1 LPLRKASN
9 MIICDYELGEVKKR
23 QLTQEEKS
31 NVCSYVVARWNA
43 WSKPLQGVQDNTR
56 VIRDRATPS
65 ICNIKQPE
73 KKKDWHSDI
82 KLNRMY
88 EFYNKLYGILYETFY
103 DKISS
108 YLKLGKDTHDKVY
121 NLALDQEN
129 KKTLLV
135 SIKDMLD
142 TGEVVASSEYKTVYK
157 KEVAHISEIMNVD
170 PNSIVSVREN
180 SFVYRKEVSKRLNFI
195 RIDPCNFVYDP
206 LITPCTDDFYECDK
220 IIKQWKT
227 RREIL
232 SNKSYE
238 LDKQQFEE
246 QFAQQTTPNEESQ
259 DENDTNSVYRYNQIE
274 VLTMFGTF
282 YIDGKAYENYV
293 AVVVGRQFLVYFAP
307 KGIYTPDVYYFP
319 FHARGNGARGISP
332 LFYIADLCQAE
343 EDAYNRTC
351 DAIKLQLNPTRY
363 APTGFFEEN
372 KVKQEPGKII
382 TYRLGMQDPNAII
395 KEQIDAQPAIMT
407 FQETTKQ
414 LEKEIAGIDNG
425 QLSVKSEALTE
436 EEVKR
441 IAVSESLIPNM
452 IISGIMLNI
461 VSRYLKD
468 CVQMMDGEEM
478 DGNVV
483 KTAWEY
489 ANEQLQMQNIVAL
502 MEKVGQADPTM
513 PKIQDTAARALQA
526 MGVNP
531 DDYLNDGRT
540 QQIIQNF
547 AGLSDEVLQQL
558 VQVGQ
563 QMQVQENNLNK
574 ASKLMAQ
581 LQDDEYRKQLR
592 ENWAETGV
600 LPESVIVPNGDT
612 TMEVP
617 VTRVTPDSQV
627 KNKVS
632 TTAD

>member
-1 LPLRKASN
+1 
-9 MIICDYELGEVKKR
+9 MIICNYEQGEVKKR
-23 QLTQEEKS
+23 ELTQDEKDG
-31 NVCSYVVARWNA
+31 VCNYVVSRWTA

-56 VIRDRATPS
+56 IIRERATPA
-65 ICNIKQPE
+65 ICSIKQPE

-108 YLKLGKDTHDKVY
+108 YLKLGKDNHDKVY

-157 KEVAHISEIMNVD
+157 KEVATIDHIMEVD
-170 PNSIVSVREN
+170 PASIVSVREN

-232 SNKSYE
+232 SNRTYE
-238 LDKQQFEE
+238 IDRQAFME
-246 QFAQQTTPNEESQ
+246 QFAEQETPTAESQ
-259 DENDTNSVYRYNQIE
+259 DEEDINSTYRYNQIE

-282 YIDGKAYENYV
+282 YIGGKAYENYV
-293 AVVVGRQFLVYFAP
+293 AVVIGRTFLAFFAP

-332 LFYIADLCQAE
+332 LFYIADLCKAE
-343 EDAYNRTC
+343 EDAYNRSR
-351 DAIKLQLNPTRY
+351 DAVELMINPTRY

-395 KEQIDAQPAIMT
+395 KEQIDAQPAIQN

-468 CVQMMDGEEM
+468 CVQMMDNEEI
-478 DGNVV
+478 DGNIV

-502 MEKVGQADPTM
+502 IEKAAQADPSM
-513 PKIQDTAARALQA
+513 PKYQDTAARALQA

-531 DDYLNDGRT
+531 ADYLNDGRT
-540 QQIIQNF
+540 QQIINNF

-563 QMQVQENNLNK
+563 QMQVQQNNLAK

-592 ENWAETGV
+592 ENWAKLGI
-600 LPESVIVPNGDT
+600 LPPSVIVPNGDT
-612 TMEVP
+612 VMEVP

>member
-1 LPLRKASN
+1 
-9 MIICDYELGEVKKR
+9 MIICNYEQGEVKKR
-23 QLTQEEKS
+23 ELTQDEKDG
-31 NVCSYVVARWNA
+31 VCNYVVSRWTA

-56 VIRDRATPS
+56 IIRERATPA
-65 ICNIKQPE
+65 ICSIKQPE

-82 KLNRMY
+82 QLNRMY

-108 YLKLGKDTHDKVY
+108 YLKLGKDNHDKVY

-142 TGEVVASSEYKTVYK
+142 TGEVVASSEYKTVYR
-157 KEVAHISEIMNVD
+157 KEVATIDHIMEVD
-170 PNSIVSVREN
+170 PASIVSVREN

-232 SNKSYE
+232 SNKTYE
-238 LDKQQFEE
+238 IDRQAFME
-246 QFAQQTTPNEESQ
+246 QFAEQETPTAESQ
-259 DENDTNSVYRYNQIE
+259 DENDTNSTYRYNQIE

-282 YIDGKAYENYV
+282 YIGGKAYENYV
-293 AVVVGRQFLVYFAP
+293 AVVIGRTFLAFFAP

-332 LFYIADLCQAE
+332 LFYIADLCKAE
-343 EDAYNRTC
+343 EDAYNRSR
-351 DAIKLQLNPTRY
+351 DAVELMINPTRY

-395 KEQIDAQPAIMT
+395 KEQIDAQPAIQN

-468 CVQMMDGEEM
+468 CVQMMDNEEI
-478 DGNVV
+478 DGNIV

-502 MEKVGQADPTM
+502 MEKVGAADPTM

-531 DDYLNDGRT
+531 ADYLNDGRT

-563 QMQVQENNLNK
+563 EMQVQENNLAK

-592 ENWAETGV
+592 ENWAELGI
-600 LPESVIVPNGDT
+600 LPPSVIVPNGDT
-612 TMEVP
+612 VMEVP

>member
-1 LPLRKASN
+1 
-9 MIICDYELGEVKKR
+9 MIICDYELGEIKKR
-23 QLTQEEKS
+23 ELDANDKKTI
-31 NVCSYVVARWNA
+31 CDYVVARWNA
-43 WSKPLQGVQDNTR
+43 WAKPLQGVQENTR
-56 VIRDRATPS
+56 VIRDRATPA
-65 ICNIKQPE
+65 ICSGNQPQ
-73 KKKDWHSDI
+73 KKKDWHSNI
-82 KLNRMY
+82 RLNRMY

-108 YLKLGKDTHDKVY
+108 YLKLGKDNHDKVY

-157 KEVAHISEIMNVD
+157 KEVATIDHITEVD
-170 PNSIVSVREN
+170 PASIISVREN

-206 LITPCTDDFYECDK
+206 LVTPCTDDFYECDK

-232 SNKSYE
+232 SNKTYE
-238 LDKQQFEE
+238 IDRQAFSEA
-246 QFAQQTTPNEESQ
+246 FAEQTTPNSESQ
-259 DENDTNSVYRYNQIE
+259 DEQDVNSVYRYNQIE

-282 YIDGKAYENYV
+282 FIDGKAYENYV
-293 AVVVGRQFLVYFAP
+293 AVVVGRTFLAYFAP

-343 EDAYNRTC
+343 EDAYNRSR
-351 DAIKLQLNPTRY
+351 DAVQLLLNPTRY

-372 KVKQEPGKII
+372 SVKQEPGKII

-395 KEQIDAQPAIMT
+395 KEVIDAQPAIQT

-441 IAVSESLIPNM
+441 IAISESLIPNM
-452 IISGIMLNI
+452 IISGIMLNV

-468 CVQMMDGEEM
+468 CVQMVDNAEM

-502 MEKVGQADPTM
+502 LEKVGAADPTM

-526 MGVNP
+526 MGVKP
-531 DDYLNDGRT
+531 EDYLNDGRT

-592 ENWAETGV
+592 ENWAELGV
-600 LPESVIVPNGDT
+600 LPPSVVVPNGDT

-617 VTRVTPDSQV
+617 VTRVTPESQV

>member
-1 LPLRKASN
+1 
-9 MIICDYELGEVKKR
+9 MIVCDYELGEVKKR
-23 QLTQEEKS
+23 ELTSDEKQS
-31 NVCSYVVARWNA
+31 VCDFVVQRWNS
-43 WSKPLQGVQDNTR
+43 WSKPLEVLQDNTR
-56 VIRDRATPS
+56 VIRDRATPT
-65 ICNIKQPE
+65 ICDIKQPE
-73 KKKDWHSDI
+73 RKKDWHSNI

-108 YLKLGKDTHDKVY
+108 YLKLGKENHDKVY
-121 NLALDQEN
+121 NQALDQEN

-157 KEVAHISEIMNVD
+157 KEVLPIEEIGNVD
-170 PNSIVSVREN
+170 PASIVSVREN
-180 SFVYRKEVSKRLNFI
+180 SFVVRQEVEKRLNFV

-206 LITPCTDDFYECDK
+206 LITPCTEDFYECDK

-238 LDKQQFEE
+238 LDRQAFEE
-246 QFAQQTTPNEESQ
+246 TFAQPSTPNLQEQ
-259 DENDTNSVYRYNQIE
+259 DETTTYNVYRYNQIE

-282 YIDGKAYENYV
+282 YIGGKAYENYV
-293 AVVVGRQFLVYFAP
+293 AVVIGRAFLAYFAP

-319 FHARGNGARGISP
+319 FHARGNGARGVSP
-332 LFYIADLCQAE
+332 LFYIADLCKAE
-343 EDAYNRTC
+343 EDAYNDTR
-351 DAIKLQLNPTRY
+351 DAVKLQINPCRY

-372 KVKQEPGKII
+372 NVKQEPGKII

-395 KEQIDAQPAIMT
+395 KETIDAQPAIQS

-468 CVQMMDGEEM
+468 CVEMVDGQEM
-478 DGNVV
+478 DGTVV

-489 ANEQLQMQNIVAL
+489 ANEQLQMQNIVSL
-502 MEKVGQADPTM
+502 IEKVAQADPTM
-513 PKIQDTAARALQA
+513 PKYQDTAARALQA

-531 DDYLNDGRT
+531 ADYLNDGRT

-547 AGLSDEVLQQL
+547 AGLSDDVLQQL
-558 VQVGQ
+558 VTVGQ
-563 QMQVQENNLNK
+563 QLQVQENNVLK
-574 ASKLMAQ
+574 AQKIMGNI
-581 LQDDEYRKQLR
+581 QDDEYRKVLRKSWEESGQLP
-592 ENWAETGV
+592 A
-600 LPESVIVPNGDT
+600 SVIVPNGQGV
-612 TMEVP
+612 MEVP
-617 VTRVTPDSQV
+617 VERVTPTTQT
-627 KNKVS
+627 KNKSGV
-632 TTAD
+632 TVD

>member
-1 LPLRKASN
+1 
-9 MIICDYELGEVKKR
+9 MIVCDYELGEVKKR
-23 QLTQEEKS
+23 ELTSDEKQS
-31 NVCSYVVARWNA
+31 VCDFVVQRWNS
-43 WSKPLQGVQDNTR
+43 WSKPLEVLQDNTR
-56 VIRDRATPS
+56 VIRDRATPT
-65 ICNIKQPE
+65 ICDIKQPE
-73 KKKDWHSDI
+73 RKKDWHSDI
-82 KLNRMY
+82 RLNRMY

-108 YLKLGKDTHDKVY
+108 YLKLGKENHDKVY
-121 NLALDQEN
+121 NQALDQEN

-157 KEVAHISEIMNVD
+157 KEVLPIEEIGNVD
-170 PNSIVSVREN
+170 PASIVSVREN
-180 SFVYRKEVSKRLNFI
+180 SFVVRQEVEKRLNFV

-206 LITPCTDDFYECDK
+206 LVTPCTEDFYECDK

-238 LDKQQFEE
+238 LDRAQFEE
-246 QFAQQTTPNEESQ
+246 TFAQPSTPNLQEQ
-259 DENDTNSVYRYNQIE
+259 DDTTTYSVYRYNQIE

-282 YIDGKAYENYV
+282 YIGGKAYENYV
-293 AVVVGRQFLVYFAP
+293 AVVIGRAFLAYFAP

-319 FHARGNGARGISP
+319 FHARGNGARGVSP
-332 LFYIADLCQAE
+332 LFYIADLCKAE
-343 EDAYNRTC
+343 EDAYNDTR
-351 DAIKLQLNPTRY
+351 DAVKLQINPCRY

-372 KVKQEPGKII
+372 NVKQEPGKII

-395 KEQIDAQPAIMT
+395 KETIDAQPAIQS

-468 CVQMMDGEEM
+468 CVEMVDGQEM
-478 DGNVV
+478 DGTVV

-489 ANEQLQMQNIVAL
+489 ANEQLQMQNIVSL
-502 MEKVGQADPTM
+502 IEKVAQADPTM
-513 PKIQDTAARALQA
+513 PKYQDTAARALQA

-531 DDYLNDGRT
+531 ADYLNDGRT
-540 QQIIQNF
+540 QQIVQNF

-563 QMQVQENNLNK
+563 QLQVQENNVLK
-574 ASKLMAQ
+574 AQKIMGNI
-581 LQDDEYRKQLR
+581 QDDEYRKVLR
-592 ENWAETGV
+592 KAWEEQGV
-600 LPESVIVPNGDT
+600 LPETVVVPNGQGV
-612 TMEVP
+612 MEVP
-617 VTRVTPDSQV
+617 VERVTPTTQT
-627 KNKVS
+627 KNKSGV
-632 TTAD
+632 TVD

>member
-1 LPLRKASN
+1 
-9 MIICDYELGEVKKR
+9 MIVCDYELGEVKKR
-23 QLTQEEKS
+23 ELTQDEKQD
-31 NVCSYVVARWNA
+31 VCDFVVARWNA
-43 WSKPLQGVQDNTR
+43 WSKPLEALQDNTR
-56 VIRDRATPS
+56 VIRERATPTV
-65 ICNIKQPE
+65 CDMKQPQ
-73 KKKDWHSDI
+73 KKKDWHSAI

-108 YLKLGKDTHDKVY
+108 YLKLGKENHDKVY
-121 NLALDQEN
+121 DNALDQEN

-142 TGEVVASSEYKTVYK
+142 TGEVVASSEYKTVYRK
-157 KEVAHISEIMNVD
+157 DVLPIEEIGNVD
-170 PNSIVSVREN
+170 PASIVSVREN
-180 SFVYRKEVSKRLNFI
+180 SFVVRTEVEKRLNFV

-206 LITPCTDDFYECDK
+206 LVTPCTDDFYECDK

-238 LDKQQFEE
+238 IDRQAFEE
-246 QFAQQTTPNEESQ
+246 TFAQPSTPNLQEQ
-259 DENDTNSVYRYNQIE
+259 DETTTYSVYRYNQIE

-282 YIDGKAYENYV
+282 YIGGKAYENYV
-293 AVVVGRQFLVYFAP
+293 AVIIGRAFLAYFAP
-307 KGIYTPDVYYFP
+307 KGIYTPDIYYYP
-319 FHARGNGARGISP
+319 FHARGNGARGVSP

-343 EDAYNRTC
+343 EEAYNDTR
-351 DAIKLQLNPTRY
+351 DAVKLQLNPTRF
-363 APTGFFEEN
+363 APTGFFEEGN
-372 KVKQEPGKII
+372 VKQEPGKVI
-382 TYRLGMQDPNAII
+382 TYRIGMQDPNAII
-395 KEQIDAQPAIMT
+395 RENIDAQPAIQS

-441 IAVSESLIPNM
+441 IATSESLIPNM

-461 VSRYLKD
+461 VSRYLRD
-468 CVQMMDGEEM
+468 CVEMVDGQEM
-478 DGNVV
+478 DGSVV

-489 ANEQLQMQNIVAL
+489 ANEQLQMQNIINL
-502 MEKVGQADPTM
+502 IEKVAQADPTM
-513 PKIQDTAARALQA
+513 PKYQDTAARALQA

-531 DDYLNDGRT
+531 ADYLNDGRT

-563 QMQVQENNLNK
+563 QLQVEQNNLAK
-574 ASKLMAQ
+574 ASKMMGQ
-581 LQDDEYRKQLR
+581 IQDDEYRKILR
-592 ENWAETGV
+592 KSWEEAGAM
-600 LPESVIVPNGDT
+600 PESVIVPNGDSV
-612 TMEVP
+612 MEVP
-617 VTRVTPDSQV
+617 VTRVTPETQV
-627 KNKVS
+627 KNKTS

>member
-1 LPLRKASN
+1 
-9 MIICDYELGEVKKR
+9 MIVCDYELGEVKKR
-23 QLTQEEKS
+23 ELTAEEKQS
-31 NVCSYVVARWNA
+31 VCDYVTSRWVA
-43 WSKPLQGVQDNTR
+43 WSKPLEALQDNTKI
-56 VIRDRATPS
+56 IRDRATPTV
-65 ICNIKQPE
+65 CDIKQPQ

-82 KLNRMY
+82 RLNRMY

-108 YLKLGKDTHDKVY
+108 YLKLGKENHDKVY
-121 NLALDQEN
+121 NNALDQEN

-142 TGEVVASSEYKTVYK
+142 TGEVVASSEYKTVYRK
-157 KEVAHISEIMNVD
+157 DVLPIEEIGNVD
-170 PNSIVSVREN
+170 PSTIVSIREN
-180 SFVYRKEVSKRLNFI
+180 SFVVRTEVEKRLNFV

-238 LDKQQFEE
+238 IDKAEFEAT
-246 QFAQQTTPNEESQ
+246 FAQPSTPNLQSQ
-259 DENDTNSVYRYNQIE
+259 DEMDTSSVYRYNQIE

-282 YIDGKAYENYV
+282 YIGGKAYENYV
-293 AVVVGRQFLVYFAP
+293 AVIVGRAFLAYFAP
-307 KGIYTPDVYYFP
+307 KGIYTPDIYYYP

-332 LFYIADLCQAE
+332 LFYIADLCKAE
-343 EDAYNRTC
+343 EEAYNDTR
-351 DAIKLQLNPTRY
+351 DAVKLQLNPTRF
-363 APTGFFEEN
+363 APTGFFEEGN
-372 KVKQEPGKII
+372 VKQEPGKVI
-382 TYRLGMQDPNAII
+382 TYRIGMQDPNAII
-395 KEQIDAQPAIMT
+395 RENIDAQPAIQS

-441 IAVSESLIPNM
+441 IATSESLIPNM

-461 VSRYLKD
+461 VSRYLRD
-468 CVQMMDGEEM
+468 CVEMVEGQEM
-478 DGNVV
+478 DGSVI

-489 ANEQLQMQNIVAL
+489 ANEQLQMQNIINL
-502 MEKVGQADPTM
+502 IEKVAQADPTM

-531 DDYLNDGRT
+531 ADYLNDGRT
-540 QQIIQNF
+540 QQIVQNF

-558 VQVGQ
+558 VQMGQ
-563 QMQVQENNLNK
+563 QLQVQENNILK
-574 ASKLMAQ
+574 AQKIMGNI
-581 LQDDEYRKQLR
+581 QDDEYRKVLRKEWEENGQLP
-592 ENWAETGV
+592 
-600 LPESVIVPNGDT
+600 LSVIVPNGQG

-617 VTRVTPDSQV
+617 VEKVTPTTQT
-627 KNKVS
+627 KNKSGV
-632 TTAD
+632 TVD

>member
-1 LPLRKASN
+1 
-9 MIICDYELGEVKKR
+9 MIVCDYELGEVKKR
-23 QLTQEEKS
+23 ELTSDEKQS
-31 NVCSYVVARWNA
+31 VCDFVVQRWNS
-43 WSKPLQGVQDNTR
+43 WSKPLELLQDNTR
-56 VIRDRATPS
+56 VIRDRATPT
-65 ICNIKQPE
+65 ICDIKQPE
-73 KKKDWHSDI
+73 RKKDWHSNI

-108 YLKLGKDTHDKVY
+108 YLKLGKENHDKVY
-121 NLALDQEN
+121 NQALDQEN

-157 KEVAHISEIMNVD
+157 KEVLPIEEIGNVD
-170 PNSIVSVREN
+170 PASIVSVREN
-180 SFVYRKEVSKRLNFI
+180 SFVVRQEVEKRLNFV

-206 LITPCTDDFYECDK
+206 LVTPCTEDFYECDK

-238 LDKQQFEE
+238 LDRQAFEE
-246 QFAQQTTPNEESQ
+246 TFAQPSTPNLQEQ
-259 DENDTNSVYRYNQIE
+259 DETTTYNVYRYNQIE

-282 YIDGKAYENYV
+282 YIGGKAYENYV
-293 AVVVGRQFLVYFAP
+293 AVVIGRAFLAYFAP

-319 FHARGNGARGISP
+319 FHARGNGARGVSP
-332 LFYIADLCQAE
+332 LFYIADLCKAE
-343 EDAYNRTC
+343 EDAYNDTR
-351 DAIKLQLNPTRY
+351 DAVKLQINPCRY

-372 KVKQEPGKII
+372 NVKQEPGKII

-395 KEQIDAQPAIMT
+395 KESIDAQPAIQS

-468 CVQMMDGEEM
+468 CVEMVDGQEM
-478 DGNVV
+478 DGTVV

-489 ANEQLQMQNIVAL
+489 ANEQLQMQNIVSL
-502 MEKVGQADPTM
+502 IEKVAQADPTM
-513 PKIQDTAARALQA
+513 PKYQDTAARALQA

-531 DDYLNDGRT
+531 ADYLNDGRT
-540 QQIIQNF
+540 QQIIENF

-563 QMQVQENNLNK
+563 QLQVEQNNVAK
-574 ASKLMAQ
+574 ASKMMSQ
-581 LQDDEYRKQLR
+581 IQDDEYRKVLR
-592 ENWAETGV
+592 KSWEETGTM
-600 LPESVIVPNGDT
+600 PESVIVPNGDGV
-612 TMEVP
+612 MEVP
-617 VTRVTPDSQV
+617 VTRITPETQV

>member
-1 LPLRKASN
+1 
-9 MIICDYELGEVKKR
+9 MIVCNYEMGEVKQKE
-23 QLTQEEKS
+23 LNADEKKS
-31 NVCSYVVARWNA
+31 VCDYVVARWNA
-43 WSKPLQGVQDNTR
+43 WSKPLEGVQSNTK
-56 VIRDRATPS
+56 VIRDRATPA
-65 ICNIKQPE
+65 ICDIAQPQ
-73 KKKDWHSDI
+73 KKKDWHSKI

-108 YLKLGKDTHDKVY
+108 YLKLGKDNHDAIY
-121 NLALDQEN
+121 NQALDQEN

-142 TGEVVASSEYKTVYK
+142 TGEVVASSEYKTIYR
-157 KEVAHISEIMNVD
+157 KEVASIDEIGMVD
-170 PNSIVSVREN
+170 PKSIISVREK
-180 SFVYRKEVSKRLNFI
+180 SFVYRKEVGKRLNFI

-220 IIKQWKT
+220 IVKQWKT

-238 LDKQQFEE
+238 IDRQQFEE
-246 QFAQQTTPNEESQ
+246 YFAQQTTPNAESQ
-259 DENDTNSVYRYNQIE
+259 DEEDTNSVYRYNQIE
-274 VLTMFGTF
+274 VLTLFGTF
-282 YIDGKAYENYV
+282 FIDGKAYENYV
-293 AVVVGRQFLVYFAP
+293 AVIVGRQFLAYFAP
-307 KGIYTPDVYYFP
+307 KGIYTPDIYYFP

-343 EDAYNRTC
+343 EDAYNDSR
-351 DAIKLQLNPTRY
+351 DAVKLLLNPTRY
-363 APTGFFEEN
+363 APTGFFEEPV
-372 KVKQEPGKII
+372 VKQEPGKII

-395 KEQIDAQPAIMT
+395 KEVIDAQPSIQS

-461 VSRYLKD
+461 VSRYLQD
-468 CVQMMDGEEM
+468 CVEMMAEEEM

-489 ANEQLQMQNIVAL
+489 ANEQLQMQNIIVL
-502 MEKVGQADPTM
+502 MEKIGAADPTM
-513 PKIQDTAARALQA
+513 PKIQDTAIKALQA

-531 DDYLNDGRT
+531 ADYLNDGRT

-558 VQVGQ
+558 VLVGQ
-563 QMQVQENNLNK
+563 QMQVEQNNLTK
-574 ASKLMAQ
+574 ASKMMAQ
-581 LQDDEYRKQLR
+581 IQDDEYRKQLR
-592 ENWAETGV
+592 EQWDETGTM
-600 LPESVIVPNGDT
+600 PESVIVPNGDSV
-612 TMEVP
+612 MEVP
-617 VTRVTPDSQV
+617 VTRVTPETQV

>member
-1 LPLRKASN
+1 
-9 MIICDYELGEVKKR
+9 MIICNYEQGEVKKR
-23 QLTQEEKS
+23 ELTQDEKDG
-31 NVCSYVVARWNA
+31 VCNYVVSRWTA

-56 VIRDRATPS
+56 IIRERATPA
-65 ICNIKQPE
+65 ICSIKQPE

-82 KLNRMY
+82 RLNRMY

-108 YLKLGKDTHDKVY
+108 YLKLGKDNHDKVY

-142 TGEVVASSEYKTVYK
+142 TGEVVASSEYKTVYR
-157 KEVAHISEIMNVD
+157 KEVATIDHIMEVD
-170 PNSIVSVREN
+170 PASIVSVREN

-238 LDKQQFEE
+238 IDRQAFME
-246 QFAQQTTPNEESQ
+246 QFAEQETPTAESQ
-259 DENDTNSVYRYNQIE
+259 DENDTNSTYRYNQIE

-282 YIDGKAYENYV
+282 YIGGKAYENYV
-293 AVVVGRQFLVYFAP
+293 AVVIGRTFLAFFAP

-332 LFYIADLCQAE
+332 LFYIADLCKAE
-343 EDAYNRTC
+343 EDAYNRSR
-351 DAIKLQLNPTRY
+351 DAVELMINPTRY

-395 KEQIDAQPAIMT
+395 KEVIDAQPAIQN

-468 CVQMMDGEEM
+468 CVQMMDNEEI
-478 DGNVV
+478 DGNIV

-502 MEKVGQADPTM
+502 IEKAAQADPSM
-513 PKIQDTAARALQA
+513 PKYQDTAARALQA

-531 DDYLNDGRT
+531 ADYLNDGRT
-540 QQIIQNF
+540 QQIINNF

-563 QMQVQENNLNK
+563 QLQVQENNVAK

-592 ENWAETGV
+592 ENWAELGV
-600 LPESVIVPNGDT
+600 LPPSVIVPNGDT
-612 TMEVP
+612 VMEVP

>member
-1 LPLRKASN
+1 
-9 MIICDYELGEVKKR
+9 MIICNYEQGEVKKR
-23 QLTQEEKS
+23 ELTQDEKDG
-31 NVCSYVVARWNA
+31 VCNYVVSRWTA

-56 VIRDRATPS
+56 IIRERATPA
-65 ICNIKQPE
+65 ICSIKQPE
-73 KKKDWHSDI
+73 KKKDWHSNI

-108 YLKLGKDTHDKVY
+108 YLKLGKDNHDKVY

-135 SIKDMLD
+135 SVKDMLD
-142 TGEVVASSEYKTVYK
+142 TGEVVASSEYKTVYR
-157 KEVAHISEIMNVD
+157 KEVATIDHIMEVD
-170 PNSIVSVREN
+170 PSSIVSVREN

-232 SNKSYE
+232 SNKTYE
-238 LDKQQFEE
+238 IDRQAFME
-246 QFAQQTTPNEESQ
+246 QFAEQETPTAESQ
-259 DENDTNSVYRYNQIE
+259 DENDTNSTYRYNQIE

-293 AVVVGRQFLVYFAP
+293 AVVIGRTFLAFFAP

-332 LFYIADLCQAE
+332 LFYIADLCKAE
-343 EDAYNRTC
+343 EDAYNRSR
-351 DAIKLQLNPTRY
+351 DAVELMINPTRY
-363 APTGFFEEN
+363 APTGFFEET

-395 KEQIDAQPAIMT
+395 KEQIDAQPAIQN

-468 CVQMMDGEEM
+468 CVQMMDNEEI
-478 DGNVV
+478 DGNIV

-502 MEKVGQADPTM
+502 MEKVGATDPTI

-531 DDYLNDGRT
+531 TDYLNDGRT

-563 QMQVQENNLNK
+563 EMQVQENNLAK

-592 ENWAETGV
+592 DNWAKLGI
-600 LPESVIVPNGDT
+600 LPPSVIVPNGDT
-612 TMEVP
+612 VMEVP
-617 VTRVTPDSQV
+617 VTRVTPESQV

>member
-1 LPLRKASN
+1 
-9 MIICDYELGEVKKR
+9 MIICNYEQGEVKKR
-23 QLTQEEKS
+23 ELTQDEKDG
-31 NVCSYVVARWNA
+31 VCNYVVSRWTA

-56 VIRDRATPS
+56 IIRERATPA
-65 ICNIKQPE
+65 ICSIKQPE
-73 KKKDWHSDI
+73 KKKDWHSNI
-82 KLNRMY
+82 RLNRMY

-108 YLKLGKDTHDKVY
+108 YLKLGKDNHDKVY

-142 TGEVVASSEYKTVYK
+142 TGEVVASSEYKTVYR
-157 KEVAHISEIMNVD
+157 KEVATIDHIMEVD
-170 PNSIVSVREN
+170 PASIVSVREN

-238 LDKQQFEE
+238 IDRQAFME
-246 QFAQQTTPNEESQ
+246 QFAEQETPTQESQ
-259 DENDTNSVYRYNQIE
+259 DEADTNSTYRYNQIE

-282 YIDGKAYENYV
+282 YIGGKAYENYV
-293 AVVVGRQFLVYFAP
+293 AVVIGRTFLAFFAP

-332 LFYIADLCQAE
+332 LFYIADLCKAE
-343 EDAYNRTC
+343 EDAYNRSR
-351 DAIKLQLNPTRY
+351 DAVELMINPTRY

-395 KEQIDAQPAIMT
+395 KEEINAQPAIQN

-468 CVQMMDGEEM
+468 CVQMMDNEEI
-478 DGNVV
+478 DGNIV

-502 MEKVGQADPTM
+502 IEKTAQADPSM
-513 PKIQDTAARALQA
+513 PKYQDTAARALQA

-531 DDYLNDGRT
+531 ADYLNDGRT
-540 QQIIQNF
+540 QQIIKNF

-563 QMQVQENNLNK
+563 QMQVQENNLAK

-592 ENWAETGV
+592 ENWAELGI
-600 LPESVIVPNGDT
+600 LPPSVIVPNGDT
-612 TMEVP
+612 VMEVP

>member
-1 LPLRKASN
+1 
-9 MIICDYELGEVKKR
+9 MIVCNYEMGEVKQKE
-23 QLTQEEKS
+23 LNADEKKS
-31 NVCSYVVARWNA
+31 VCDYVVARWNA
-43 WSKPLQGVQDNTR
+43 WSKPLEGVQTNTK

-65 ICNIKQPE
+65 ICNISQPE
-73 KKKDWHSDI
+73 KKKDWHSNI

-108 YLKLGKDTHDKVY
+108 YLKLGKDNHDAIY
-121 NLALDQEN
+121 NQALDQEN

-142 TGEVVASSEYKTVYK
+142 TGEVVASSEYKTIYR
-157 KEVAHISEIMNVD
+157 KEVASIDEIGMVD
-170 PNSIVSVREN
+170 PKSIISVREK
-180 SFVYRKEVSKRLNFI
+180 SFVYRKEVGKRLNFI

-220 IIKQWKT
+220 IVKQWKT

-238 LDKQQFEE
+238 IDRQQFEE
-246 QFAQQTTPNEESQ
+246 YFAQQTTPNAESQ
-259 DENDTNSVYRYNQIE
+259 DEEDTNSVYRYNQIE

-282 YIDGKAYENYV
+282 FIDGKAYENYV
-293 AVVVGRQFLVYFAP
+293 AVIVGRQFLAYFAP
-307 KGIYTPDVYYFP
+307 KGIYTPDIYYFP

-343 EDAYNRTC
+343 EDAYNDSR
-351 DAIKLQLNPTRY
+351 DAVKLLLNPTRY
-363 APTGFFEEN
+363 APTGFFESE

-395 KEQIDAQPAIMT
+395 KEVIDAQPSIQS

-461 VSRYLKD
+461 VSRYLQD
-468 CVQMMDGEEM
+468 CVEMMAEEEM

-489 ANEQLQMQNIVAL
+489 ANEQLQMQNIIVL
-502 MEKVGQADPTM
+502 MEKIGAADPTM
-513 PKIQDTAARALQA
+513 PKIQDTAIKALQA

-531 DDYLNDGRT
+531 ADYLNDGRT

-563 QMQVQENNLNK
+563 QMQVQQNNLTK
-574 ASKLMAQ
+574 ASKMMAQ
-581 LQDDEYRKQLR
+581 IQDDEYRKQLR
-592 ENWAETGV
+592 EQWDETGTM
-600 LPESVIVPNGDT
+600 PESVIVPNGDSI
-612 TMEVP
+612 MEVP
-617 VTRVTPDSQV
+617 VTRVTPETQV

>member
-1 LPLRKASN
+1 
-9 MIICDYELGEVKKR
+9 MIVCDYELGEVKKR
-23 QLTQEEKS
+23 ELSSDEKQG
-31 NVCSYVVARWNA
+31 VCDYVVSRWNA
-43 WSKPLQGVQDNTR
+43 WSKPLGLLQDNTK
-56 VIRDRATPS
+56 VIRERATPS
-65 ICNIKQPE
+65 ICDKSAKKQ
-73 KKKDWHSDI
+73 DWHSKI
-82 KLNRMY
+82 QLNRMY

-108 YLKLGKDTHDKVY
+108 YLKLGKQRHDAVY
-121 NLALDQEN
+121 NNALDQDN

-142 TGEVVASSEYKTVYK
+142 TGEVVASSEYKTIYQ
-157 KEVAHISEIMNVD
+157 KEVLPIEQIGEVD
-170 PNSIVSVREN
+170 PASIVSIREN
-180 SFVYRKEVSKRLNFI
+180 SFVYRKDVGRRLNFI

-206 LITPCTDDFYECDK
+206 LVTPCTEDYYECDK

-238 LDKQQFEE
+238 IDRALFEE
-246 QFAQQTTPNEESQ
+246 TFAQPSSPNLESQ
-259 DENDTNSVYRYNQIE
+259 DEEDTNSVYRYNQIE

-282 YIDGKAYENYV
+282 YINGKAYENYV
-293 AVVVGRQFLVYFAP
+293 AVVIGRAFLAYFAP

-332 LFYIADLCQAE
+332 LYYIADLCKAE
-343 EDAYNRTC
+343 EEAYNDLR
-351 DAIKLQLNPTRY
+351 DAVKMQLNPARY
-363 APTGFFEEN
+363 APTGFFEESV
-372 KVKQEPGKII
+372 VKLEPGKVV
-382 TYRLGMQDPNAII
+382 TYRPGMQDPTAII
-395 KEQIDAQPAIMT
+395 KETIDAQPSIQS

-452 IISGIMLNI
+452 IISGIMLNV

-468 CVQMMDGEEM
+468 CVQMIENEELE
-478 DGNVV
+478 GNVV

-489 ANEQLQMQNIVAL
+489 ANEQLQMQNIIAL
-502 MEKVGQADPTM
+502 VEKVGMADPTM
-513 PKIQDTAARALQA
+513 PKIQDTAVRALQS

-531 DDYLNDGRT
+531 ADYLNDGRA
-540 QQIIQNF
+540 QQIIQTF

-558 VQVGQ
+558 AQMGQ
-563 QMQVQENNLNK
+563 QLQVQENNVAK
-574 ASKLMAQ
+574 ASKMMGQ
-581 LQDDEYRKQLR
+581 IQDDEYRKALR
-592 ENWAETGV
+592 KSWEETGMM
-600 LPESVIVPNGDT
+600 PESVIVPNGDGVI
-612 TMEVP
+612 EVP
-617 VTRVTPDSQV
+617 VTRVTPETQV
-627 KNKVS
+627 KNKTS

>member
-1 LPLRKASN
+1 
-9 MIICDYELGEVKKR
+9 MIICDYEQSEVKKR
-23 QLTQEEKS
+23 ELSQAEKES
-31 NVCSYVVARWNA
+31 ICNYVVSRWTA
-43 WSKPLQGVQDNTR
+43 WAKPLQGVQDNTR
-56 VIRDRATPS
+56 IIRDRATPA
-65 ICNIKQPE
+65 ICSMKQPE
-73 KKKDWHSDI
+73 KKKDWHSNI

-108 YLKLGKDTHDKVY
+108 YLKLGKDNHDKVY

-157 KEVAHISEIMNVD
+157 KEVATIDHIMEVD
-170 PNSIVSVREN
+170 PASIVSVREN

-232 SNKSYE
+232 SNKTYE
-238 LDKQQFEE
+238 IDRQAFME
-246 QFAQQTTPNEESQ
+246 QFAEQETPNAESQ
-259 DENDTNSVYRYNQIE
+259 DENDTNSTYRYNQIE

-282 YIDGKAYENYV
+282 YIGGKAYENYV
-293 AVVVGRQFLVYFAP
+293 AVVIGRTFLAFFAP

-343 EDAYNRTC
+343 EDSYNRSR
-351 DAIKLQLNPTRY
+351 DAVELLINPTRY
-363 APTGFFEEN
+363 APTGFFEEQ

-382 TYRLGMQDPNAII
+382 TYRLGMQDPKAII
-395 KEQIDAQPAIMT
+395 KEQINAQPAIQN

-441 IAVSESLIPNM
+441 IAISESLIPNM

-468 CVQMMDGEEM
+468 CVQMVDNEEI
-478 DGNVV
+478 DGNIV

-489 ANEQLQMQNIVAL
+489 ANEQLQMQNIIAL
-502 MEKVGQADPTM
+502 VEKAAQADPSM
-513 PKIQDTAARALQA
+513 PKYQDTAARALQA

-531 DDYLNDGRT
+531 ADYLNDGRT
-540 QQIIQNF
+540 QQIINNF
-547 AGLSDEVLQQL
+547 AGLSDEVLKQL
-558 VQVGQ
+558 VLVGQ
-563 QMQVQENNLNK
+563 EMQVQENNLHK

-592 ENWAETGV
+592 ESWAELGL
-600 LPESVIVPNGDT
+600 LPQSVVVPNGDT

>member
-1 LPLRKASN
+1 

>member
-1 LPLRKASN
+1 
-9 MIICDYELGEVKKR
+9 MIVCDYELGEVKKR
-23 QLTQEEKS
+23 ELNAEEKQS
-31 NVCSYVVARWNA
+31 VCDYVVSRWNA
-43 WSKPLQGVQDNTR
+43 WNEPLGTLQDNTNA
-56 VIRDRATPS
+56 IRERATPS
-65 ICNIKQPE
+65 MCDIEQPE
-73 KKKDWHSDI
+73 KKKDWHSQI

-108 YLKLGKDTHDKVY
+108 YLKLGKDNHDKVY
-121 NLALDQEN
+121 NSALDQEN

-142 TGEVVASSEYKTVYK
+142 TGEVVASSEYKILYK
-157 KEVAHISEIMNVD
+157 KEVMPIELIGTVD
-170 PNSIVSVREN
+170 PRSIVSVREN
-180 SFVYRKEVSKRLNFI
+180 SFVVRQEVGRRLNFV

-206 LITPCTDDFYECDK
+206 LVTPCTDDFYECDK

-238 LDKQQFEE
+238 VDAQELKEA
-246 QFAQQTTPNEESQ
+246 FAAPSSPNLESQ
-259 DENDTNSVYRYNQIE
+259 DENDTNSVFRYNQIE

-282 YIDGKAYENYV
+282 YIGGKAYENYV
-293 AVVVGRQFLVYFAP
+293 AVIIGRRFLAYFAP
-307 KGIYTPDVYYFP
+307 KGIYTPDIYYFP

-343 EDAYNRTC
+343 EDAYNDSR
-351 DAIKLQLNPTRY
+351 DAVRLQLNPARY
-363 APTGFFEEN
+363 APTGFFEEAV
-372 KVKQEPGKII
+372 VKLEPGKVI
-382 TYRLGMQDPNAII
+382 TYRPGMQDPTAII
-395 KEQIDAQPAIMT
+395 KEQIDAQPSIMS

-468 CVQMMDGEEM
+468 CVQMMDGEEL

-489 ANEQLQMQNIVAL
+489 ANEQLQMQNIVGL
-502 MEKVGQADPTM
+502 IEKVAQADPTM
-513 PKIQDTAARALQA
+513 PKYQDTAARALQA

-531 DDYLNDGRT
+531 ADYLNDGRT

-558 VQVGQ
+558 VQMGQ
-563 QMQVQENNLNK
+563 QLQVQQNNLTK
-574 ASKLMAQ
+574 ASKMMGQ
-581 LQDDEYRKQLR
+581 IQDDEYRRQLR
-592 ENWAETGV
+592 DSWKETGMM
-600 LPESVIVPNGDT
+600 PETVIVPNGDT
-612 TMEVP
+612 VMEVP
-617 VTRVTPDSQV
+617 VTRVTPETQV
-627 KNKVS
+627 QNKTS

>member
-1 LPLRKASN
+1 

-23 QLTQEEKS
+23 ELTSDEKKD
-31 NVCSYVVARWNA
+31 VCDYVVARWNM
-43 WSKPLQGVQDNTR
+43 WSKPLETVQENTR
-56 VIRDRATPS
+56 IIRDRATPACS
-65 ICNIKQPE
+65 MKQPQ
-73 KKKDWHSDI
+73 KKQDWHSNI

-108 YLKLGKDTHDKVY
+108 YLKLGKDNHDKIY
-121 NLALDQEN
+121 NQALDQEN

-142 TGEVVASSEYKTVYK
+142 TGEVVASSEYKTVYQ
-157 KEVAHISEIMNVD
+157 KEVLPIEEIMNVD
-170 PNSIVSVREN
+170 PASIISVREN
-180 SFVYRKEVSKRLNFI
+180 SFVYRKEVEKRLNFV
-195 RIDPCNFVYDP
+195 RVDPCNFVYDP

-220 IIKQWKT
+220 IIKVWKT

-238 LDKQQFEE
+238 IDKQQFEE
-246 QFAQQTTPNEESQ
+246 AFAQPTTPNMQSQ
-259 DENDTNSVYRYNQIE
+259 DEETISSVYRYNQIE

-282 YIDGKAYENYV
+282 YIGGKAYENYV
-293 AVVVGRQFLVYFAP
+293 AVVIGRAFLAYFAP
-307 KGIYTPDVYYFP
+307 KGIYTPDVYYYP
-319 FHARGNGARGISP
+319 FHARGNGSRGISP

-343 EDAYNRTC
+343 EDAYNRSR
-351 DAIKLQLNPTRY
+351 DAVNLLINPTRY
-363 APTGFFEEN
+363 APTGFFENET
-372 KVKQEPGKII
+372 VKQEPGKII

-395 KEQIDAQPAIMT
+395 KETIDAQPAIMT

-468 CVQMMDGEEM
+468 CVEMVDGVEI
-478 DGNVV
+478 DGSVV

-489 ANEQLQMQNIVAL
+489 ANEQLQMQNIVNL
-502 MEKVGQADPTM
+502 MERVGAADPTM

-531 DDYLNDGRT
+531 ADYLNDGRT

-558 VQVGQ
+558 AQVGQ
-563 QMQVQENNLNK
+563 QLQVQENNLTK
-574 ASKLMAQ
+574 ASKMMSQ
-581 LQDDEYRKQLR
+581 IQDDEYRKQLR
-592 ENWAETGV
+592 ESWENTGSM
-600 LPESVIVPNGDT
+600 PQSVVVPNGDAI
-612 TMEVP
+612 MEVP
-617 VTRVTPDSQV
+617 VTRVTPETQV
-627 KNKVS
+627 KNRAS

>member
-1 LPLRKASN
+1 
-9 MIICDYELGEVKKR
+9 MIVCDYELGEVKKR
-23 QLTQEEKS
+23 ELTSDEKQG
-31 NVCSYVVARWNA
+31 VCDFVVQRWNS
-43 WSKPLQGVQDNTR
+43 WSKPLEALQDNTR
-56 VIRDRATPS
+56 VIRDRATPT
-65 ICNIKQPE
+65 ICDIKQPE
-73 KKKDWHSDI
+73 RKKDWHSNI

-108 YLKLGKDTHDKVY
+108 YLKLGKENHDKVY
-121 NLALDQEN
+121 NQALDQEN

-157 KEVAHISEIMNVD
+157 KEVLPIEEIGNVD
-170 PNSIVSVREN
+170 PASIVSVREN
-180 SFVYRKEVSKRLNFI
+180 SFVVRQEVEKRLNFV

-206 LITPCTDDFYECDK
+206 LVTPCTEDFYECDK

-238 LDKQQFEE
+238 LDRQAFEE
-246 QFAQQTTPNEESQ
+246 AFAQPSTPNLQEQ
-259 DENDTNSVYRYNQIE
+259 DETTTYNVYRYNQIE

-282 YIDGKAYENYV
+282 YIGGKAYENYV
-293 AVVVGRQFLVYFAP
+293 AVVIGRAFLAYFAP

-319 FHARGNGARGISP
+319 FHARGNGARGVSP
-332 LFYIADLCQAE
+332 LFYIADLCKAE
-343 EDAYNRTC
+343 EDAYNDTR
-351 DAIKLQLNPTRY
+351 DAVKLQINPCRY

-372 KVKQEPGKII
+372 NVKQEPGKII

-395 KEQIDAQPAIMT
+395 KETIDAQPAIQS

-468 CVQMMDGEEM
+468 CVEMVDGQEM
-478 DGNVV
+478 DGTVV

-489 ANEQLQMQNIVAL
+489 ANEQLQMQNIVSL
-502 MEKVGQADPTM
+502 IEKVAQADPTM
-513 PKIQDTAARALQA
+513 PKYQDTAARALQA

-531 DDYLNDGRT
+531 ADYLNDGRT
-540 QQIIQNF
+540 QQIVQNF

-563 QMQVQENNLNK
+563 QLQVEQNNLTK
-574 ASKLMAQ
+574 ASKMMGQ
-581 LQDDEYRKQLR
+581 IMDDEYRKVLR
-592 ENWAETGV
+592 KSWEETGA
-600 LPESVIVPNGDT
+600 LPESVIVPNGQGV
-612 TMEVP
+612 MEVP
-617 VTRVTPDSQV
+617 VTKVLPETQV
-627 KNKVS
+627 KNKTS

>member
-1 LPLRKASN
+1 
-9 MIICDYELGEVKKR
+9 MIVCNYEMGEVKQKE
-23 QLTQEEKS
+23 LNADEKKS
-31 NVCSYVVARWNA
+31 VCDYVVARWNA
-43 WSKPLQGVQDNTR
+43 WSKPLEGVQSNTK
-56 VIRDRATPS
+56 VIRDRATPA
-65 ICNIKQPE
+65 ICDIAQPQ
-73 KKKDWHSDI
+73 KKKDWHSKI

-108 YLKLGKDTHDKVY
+108 YLKLGKDNHDAIY
-121 NLALDQEN
+121 NQALDQEN

-142 TGEVVASSEYKTVYK
+142 TGEVVASSEYKTIYR
-157 KEVAHISEIMNVD
+157 KEVASIDEIGMVD
-170 PNSIVSVREN
+170 PKSIISVREK
-180 SFVYRKEVSKRLNFI
+180 SFVYRKEVGKRLNFI

-220 IIKQWKT
+220 IVKQWKT

-238 LDKQQFEE
+238 IDRQQFEE
-246 QFAQQTTPNEESQ
+246 YFAQQTTPNAESQ
-259 DENDTNSVYRYNQIE
+259 DEEDTNSVYRYNQIE

-282 YIDGKAYENYV
+282 FIDGKAYENYV
-293 AVVVGRQFLVYFAP
+293 AVIVGRQFLAYFAP
-307 KGIYTPDVYYFP
+307 KGIYTPDIYYFP

-343 EDAYNRTC
+343 EDAYNDSR
-351 DAIKLQLNPTRY
+351 DAVKLLLNPTRY
-363 APTGFFEEN
+363 APTGFFEEPV
-372 KVKQEPGKII
+372 VKQEPGKII

-395 KEQIDAQPAIMT
+395 KEVIDAQPSIQS

-461 VSRYLKD
+461 VSRYLQD
-468 CVQMMDGEEM
+468 CVEMMAEEEM

-489 ANEQLQMQNIVAL
+489 ANEQLQMQNIIVL
-502 MEKVGQADPTM
+502 MEKIGAADPTM
-513 PKIQDTAARALQA
+513 PKIQDTAVKALQA

-531 DDYLNDGRT
+531 ADYLNDGRT

-558 VQVGQ
+558 VLVGQ
-563 QMQVQENNLNK
+563 QMQVEQNNLTK
-574 ASKLMAQ
+574 ASKMMAQ
-581 LQDDEYRKQLR
+581 IQDDEYRKQLR
-592 ENWAETGV
+592 EQWDETGTM
-600 LPESVIVPNGDT
+600 PESVIVPNGDSV
-612 TMEVP
+612 MEVP
-617 VTRVTPDSQV
+617 VTRVTPETQV

>member
-1 LPLRKASN
+1 
-9 MIICDYELGEVKKR
+9 MIVCNYEMGEVKQKE
-23 QLTQEEKS
+23 LNADEKKS
-31 NVCSYVVARWNA
+31 VCDYVVARWNA
-43 WSKPLQGVQDNTR
+43 WSKPLEGVQSNTK
-56 VIRDRATPS
+56 VIRDRATPA
-65 ICNIKQPE
+65 ICDIAQPQ
-73 KKKDWHSDI
+73 KKKDWHSKI

-108 YLKLGKDTHDKVY
+108 YLKLGKDNHDAIY
-121 NLALDQEN
+121 NQALDQEN

-142 TGEVVASSEYKTVYK
+142 TGEVVASSEYKTIYR
-157 KEVAHISEIMNVD
+157 KEVASIDEIGMVD
-170 PNSIVSVREN
+170 PKSIISVREK
-180 SFVYRKEVSKRLNFI
+180 SFVYRKEVGKRLNFI

-220 IIKQWKT
+220 IVKQWKT

-238 LDKQQFEE
+238 IDRQQFEE
-246 QFAQQTTPNEESQ
+246 YFAQQTTPNAESQ
-259 DENDTNSVYRYNQIE
+259 DEEDTNSVYRYNQIE

-282 YIDGKAYENYV
+282 FIDGKAYENYV
-293 AVVVGRQFLVYFAP
+293 AVIVGRQFLAYFAP
-307 KGIYTPDVYYFP
+307 KGIYTPDIYYFP

-343 EDAYNRTC
+343 EDAYNDSR
-351 DAIKLQLNPTRY
+351 DAVKLLLNPTRY
-363 APTGFFEEN
+363 APTGFFEEPV
-372 KVKQEPGKII
+372 VKQEPGKII

-395 KEQIDAQPAIMT
+395 KEVIDAQPSIQS

-461 VSRYLKD
+461 VSRYLQD
-468 CVQMMDGEEM
+468 CVEMMAEEEM

-489 ANEQLQMQNIVAL
+489 ANEQLQMQNIIVL
-502 MEKVGQADPTM
+502 MEKIGAADPTM
-513 PKIQDTAARALQA
+513 PKIQDTAVKALQA

-531 DDYLNDGRT
+531 ADYLNDGRT

-558 VQVGQ
+558 VLVGQ
-563 QMQVQENNLNK
+563 QMQVEQNNLTK
-574 ASKLMAQ
+574 ASKMMAQ
-581 LQDDEYRKQLR
+581 IQDDEYRKQLR
-592 ENWAETGV
+592 EQWDQTGTM
-600 LPESVIVPNGDT
+600 PESVVVPNGDSV
-612 TMEVP
+612 MEVP
-617 VTRVTPDSQV
+617 VTRVTPETQV

>member
-1 LPLRKASN
+1 

-23 QLTQEEKS
+23 ELNNADKE
-31 NVCSYVVARWNA
+31 NVCNYVVSRWNA
-43 WSKPLQGVQDNTR
+43 WAKPLKGVQDNTR
-56 VIRDRATPS
+56 IIRDKATPT
-65 ICNIKQPE
+65 ICSIKQPE

-108 YLKLGKDTHDKVY
+108 YLKLGKDNHDKIY

-142 TGEVVASSEYKTVYK
+142 SGEVVASSEYKTVYK
-157 KEVAHISEIMNVD
+157 KEVATIDHINEVD
-170 PNSIVSVREN
+170 PSLIVSVREN
-180 SFVYRKEVSKRLNFI
+180 SFVYRREVSKRLNFI

-206 LITPCTDDFYECDK
+206 LVTPCTDDFYECDK

-238 LDKQQFEE
+238 IDRQAFEE
-246 QFAQQTTPNEESQ
+246 AFAQQETPNAESQ
-259 DENDTNSVYRYNQIE
+259 DEQDVNSTYRYNQIE

-293 AVVVGRQFLVYFAP
+293 AVVIGRRFLAFFAP

-319 FHARGNGARGISP
+319 FHAQGNGARGISP

-343 EDAYNRTC
+343 EDAFNRSR
-351 DAIKLQLNPTRY
+351 DAVNLLLNPTRY
-363 APTGFFEEN
+363 APTGFFEESR
-372 KVKQEPGKII
+372 VKQEPGKII

-468 CVQMMDGEEM
+468 CVQMADNTEIDGT
-478 DGNVV
+478 VV

-502 MEKVGQADPTM
+502 VEKVAQADPTM
-513 PKIQDTAARALQA
+513 PKYQDTAARALQA

-531 DDYLNDGRT
+531 ADYLNDGRT

-547 AGLSDEVLQQL
+547 SGLSDEVLQQL
-558 VQVGQ
+558 VQMGQ
-563 QMQVQENNLNK
+563 ELQVQQNNQFK

-581 LQDDEYRKQLR
+581 IQDDEYRKVLR
-592 ENWAETGV
+592 KSWEETGAM
-600 LPESVIVPNGDT
+600 PESVVVPNGDT
-612 TMEVP
+612 VMQVP
-617 VTRVTPDSQV
+617 VARVVPSAQV

>member
-1 LPLRKASN
+1 
-9 MIICDYELGEVKKR
+9 MIICNYEQGEVKKR
-23 QLTQEEKS
+23 ELTQDEKDG
-31 NVCSYVVARWNA
+31 VCNYVVSRWTA

-56 VIRDRATPS
+56 IIRERATPA
-65 ICNIKQPE
+65 ICSIKQPE
-73 KKKDWHSDI
+73 KKKDWHSNI
-82 KLNRMY
+82 QLNRMY

-108 YLKLGKDTHDKVY
+108 YLKLGKDNHDKVY

-142 TGEVVASSEYKTVYK
+142 TGEVVASSEYKTVYR
-157 KEVAHISEIMNVD
+157 KEVATIDHIMEVD
-170 PNSIVSVREN
+170 PASIVSVREN

-232 SNKSYE
+232 SNKTYE
-238 LDKQQFEE
+238 IDRQAFME
-246 QFAQQTTPNEESQ
+246 QFAEQETPTQESQ
-259 DENDTNSVYRYNQIE
+259 DEADTNSTYRYNQIE

-282 YIDGKAYENYV
+282 YIGGKAYENYV
-293 AVVVGRQFLVYFAP
+293 AVVIGRTFLAFFAP

-332 LFYIADLCQAE
+332 LFYIADLCKAE
-343 EDAYNRTC
+343 EDAYNRSR
-351 DAIKLQLNPTRY
+351 DAVELMINPTRY

-395 KEQIDAQPAIMT
+395 KEQIDAQPAIQN

-468 CVQMMDGEEM
+468 CVQMMDNEEI
-478 DGNVV
+478 DGNIV

-502 MEKVGQADPTM
+502 MEKVGAADPTM

-531 DDYLNDGRT
+531 ADYLNDGRT

-563 QMQVQENNLNK
+563 EMQVQENNLAK

-592 ENWAETGV
+592 ENWAELGV
-600 LPESVIVPNGDT
+600 LPPSVIVPNGDT
-612 TMEVP
+612 VMEVP

>member
-1 LPLRKASN
+1 
-9 MIICDYELGEVKKR
+9 MIICDYEQSEVKKR
-23 QLTQEEKS
+23 ELTQAEKD
-31 NVCSYVVARWNA
+31 NICNYVVARWTA
-43 WSKPLQGVQDNTR
+43 WAKPLQGVQDNTR
-56 VIRDRATPS
+56 VIRDRATPA
-65 ICNIKQPE
+65 ICNMTQPE
-73 KKKDWHSDI
+73 KKKDWHSNI

-108 YLKLGKDTHDKVY
+108 YLKLGKDNHDKVY

-157 KEVAHISEIMNVD
+157 KEVATIDHIGEVD
-170 PNSIVSVREN
+170 PNSIVSIREN

-232 SNKSYE
+232 SNKTYE
-238 LDKQQFEE
+238 IDRQAFME
-246 QFAQQTTPNEESQ
+246 QFAEQETPNAESQ
-259 DENDTNSVYRYNQIE
+259 DENDTNSTYRYNQIE

-282 YIDGKAYENYV
+282 YIGGKAYENYV
-293 AVVVGRQFLVYFAP
+293 AVVIGRTFLAFFAP

-343 EDAYNRTC
+343 EDSYNRSR
-351 DAIKLQLNPTRY
+351 DAVELLINPTRY
-363 APTGFFEEN
+363 APTGFFEEQ

-395 KEQIDAQPAIMT
+395 KEQIDAQPAIQN

-461 VSRYLKD
+461 ISRYLKD
-468 CVQMMDGEEM
+468 CVQMMDNEEI
-478 DGNVV
+478 DGNIV

-502 MEKVGQADPTM
+502 IEKAAQADPSM
-513 PKIQDTAARALQA
+513 PKYQDTAARALQA

-531 DDYLNDGRT
+531 ADYLNDGRT
-540 QQIIQNF
+540 QQIINNF
-547 AGLSDEVLQQL
+547 AGLSDEVLKQL
-558 VQVGQ
+558 VLVGQ
-563 QMQVQENNLNK
+563 EMQVQENNLHK

-592 ENWAETGV
+592 DNWKESGV
-600 LPESVIVPNGDT
+600 LPPSVIVPNGDT

-617 VTRVTPDSQV
+617 VTRVTPESQV

>member
-1 LPLRKASN
+1 

-23 QLTQEEKS
+23 ELTADEKQ
-31 NVCSYVVARWNA
+31 NVCEYVVARWNM
-43 WSKPLQGVQDNTR
+43 WSKPLETLQENTR
-56 VIRDRATPS
+56 VIRDRATPT
-65 ICNIKQPE
+65 ICDTKQPQR
-73 KKKDWHSDI
+73 KKDWHSNI

-108 YLKLGKDTHDKVY
+108 YLKLGKDNHDKVY

-135 SIKDMLD
+135 SVKDMLD
-142 TGEVVASSEYKTVYK
+142 TGEVVASSEYKTVYR
-157 KEVAHISEIMNVD
+157 KEVLPIEEIGNVD
-170 PNSIVSVREN
+170 PASIVSVREN
-180 SFVYRKEVSKRLNFI
+180 SFVVRQEVEKRLNFV

-238 LDKQQFEE
+238 IDRKLFEE
-246 QFAQQTTPNEESQ
+246 TFAHQTTPNMQEQ
-259 DENDTNSVYRYNQIE
+259 DEETISSVYRYNQIE

-282 YIDGKAYENYV
+282 YIGGKAYENYV
-293 AVVVGRQFLVYFAP
+293 AVIIGRTFLAYFAP
-307 KGIYTPDVYYFP
+307 KGIYTPDIYYYP
-319 FHARGNGARGISP
+319 FHARGNGARGVSP
-332 LFYIADLCQAE
+332 LFYIADLCKAE
-343 EDAYNRTC
+343 EEAYNDTR
-351 DAIKLQLNPTRY
+351 DAVKLQLNPCRY
-363 APTGFFEEN
+363 APTGFFEESV
-372 KVKQEPGKII
+372 VKQEPGKVI

-395 KEQIDAQPAIMT
+395 KESIDAQPAIQS

-468 CVQMMDGEEM
+468 CVEMVDGQEM

-502 MEKVGQADPTM
+502 IEKVGAADPTM

-531 DDYLNDGRT
+531 ADYLNDGRT

-558 VQVGQ
+558 VQMGQ
-563 QMQVQENNLNK
+563 QLQVQENNVAK
-574 ASKLMAQ
+574 ASKMMGQ
-581 LQDDEYRKQLR
+581 IQDDEYRKVLR
-592 ENWAETGV
+592 KAWEESGAM
-600 LPESVIVPNGDT
+600 PESVIVPNGDS

-617 VTRVTPDSQV
+617 VTRVTPETQV

>member
-1 LPLRKASN
+1 
-9 MIICDYELGEVKKR
+9 MIVCDYELGEVKKR
-23 QLTQEEKS
+23 ELTSDEKKD
-31 NVCSYVVARWNA
+31 VCDYVVSRWNA
-43 WSKPLQGVQDNTR
+43 WSKPVESLQDNTR
-56 VIRDRATPS
+56 VIRDRATPT
-65 ICNIKQPE
+65 ICDIKQPE
-73 KKKDWHSDI
+73 KKKDWHSNI

-88 EFYNKLYGILYETFY
+88 EYYNKLYGILYETFY

-108 YLKLGKDTHDKVY
+108 YLKLGKDNHDKVY

-129 KKTLLV
+129 KKCLLV

-142 TGEVVASSEYKTVYK
+142 TGEVVASSEYKTIYK
-157 KEVAHISEIMNVD
+157 KEVMPIEQIGMVD
-170 PNSIVSVREN
+170 PASIVSVREN
-180 SFVYRKEVSKRLNFI
+180 SFVVRQEVGRRLNFV

-238 LDKQQFEE
+238 LDKQEFENT
-246 QFAQQTTPNEESQ
+246 FPQQTTPNMESQ
-259 DENDTNSVYRYNQIE
+259 DEQDINSVYRYNQIE

-282 YIDGKAYENYV
+282 YINGKAYENYV
-293 AVVVGRQFLVYFAP
+293 AVIIGRAFLAYFAP
-307 KGIYTPDVYYFP
+307 KGIYTPDIYYYP
-319 FHARGNGARGISP
+319 FHARGNGARGVSP
-332 LFYIADLCQAE
+332 LFYIADLCKAE
-343 EDAYNRTC
+343 EDAFNDTR
-351 DAIKLQLNPTRY
+351 DAVKLQLNPTRY
-363 APTGFFEEN
+363 APTGFFEESV
-372 KVKQEPGKII
+372 VKQEPGKII

-395 KEQIDAQPAIMT
+395 KEVIDAQPALQS

-452 IISGIMLNI
+452 IISGIMLNV

-468 CVQMMDGEEM
+468 CVQMVDGQEL

-502 MEKVGQADPTM
+502 IEKVGAADPTM
-513 PKIQDTAARALQA
+513 PKVQDTAARALQA

-531 DDYLNDGRT
+531 ADYLNDGRA
-540 QQIIQNF
+540 QQIIQTF

-558 VQVGQ
+558 AQMGQ
-563 QMQVQENNLNK
+563 QLQVDQNNIAK
-574 ASKLMAQ
+574 ASKMMAQ
-581 LQDDEYRKQLR
+581 IQDDEYRKVLR
-592 ENWAETGV
+592 KSWEELGV
-600 LPESVIVPNGDT
+600 MPESVEVPNGDG
-612 TMEVP
+612 TMTVP
-617 VTRVTPDSQV
+617 VTRVTPETQV
-627 KNKVS
+627 KNRAS
-632 TTAD
+632 TTVD

>member
-1 LPLRKASN
+1 
-9 MIICDYELGEVKKR
+9 MIICDYEQSEVKKR
-23 QLTQEEKS
+23 ELTQAEKD
-31 NVCSYVVARWNA
+31 NICNYVVARWTA
-43 WSKPLQGVQDNTR
+43 WAKPLQGVQDNTR
-56 VIRDRATPS
+56 VIRDRATPA
-65 ICNIKQPE
+65 ICNMTQPE
-73 KKKDWHSDI
+73 KKKDWHSNI

-108 YLKLGKDTHDKVY
+108 YLKLGKDNHDKVY

-157 KEVAHISEIMNVD
+157 KEVATIDHIGEVD
-170 PNSIVSVREN
+170 PNSIVSIREN

-232 SNKSYE
+232 SNKTYE
-238 LDKQQFEE
+238 IDRQAFME
-246 QFAQQTTPNEESQ
+246 QFAEQETPNAESQ
-259 DENDTNSVYRYNQIE
+259 DENDTNSTYRYNQIE

-282 YIDGKAYENYV
+282 YIGGKAYENYV
-293 AVVVGRQFLVYFAP
+293 AVVIGRTFLAFFAP

-343 EDAYNRTC
+343 EDSYNRSR
-351 DAIKLQLNPTRY
+351 DAVELLINPTRY
-363 APTGFFEEN
+363 APTGFFEEQ

-395 KEQIDAQPAIMT
+395 KEQIDAQPAIQN

-461 VSRYLKD
+461 ISRYLKD
-468 CVQMMDGEEM
+468 CVQMMDNEEI
-478 DGNVV
+478 DGNIV

-502 MEKVGQADPTM
+502 IEKAAQADPSM
-513 PKIQDTAARALQA
+513 PKYQDTAARALQA

-531 DDYLNDGRT
+531 ADYLNDGRT
-540 QQIIQNF
+540 QQIINNF
-547 AGLSDEVLQQL
+547 AGLSDEVLKQL
-558 VQVGQ
+558 VLVGQ
-563 QMQVQENNLNK
+563 EMQVQENNLHK

-592 ENWAETGV
+592 DNWKELGV
-600 LPESVIVPNGDT
+600 LPPSVIVPNGDT

-617 VTRVTPDSQV
+617 VTRVTPESQV

>member
-1 LPLRKASN
+1 

-23 QLTQEEKS
+23 NLTQEEKG
-31 NVCSYVVARWNA
+31 NICSYIVARWNS
-43 WSKPLQGVQDNTR
+43 WSKPLREVQDNTR
-56 VIRDRATPS
+56 VIRERATPS
-65 ICNIKQPE
+65 ICGIKQPE

-108 YLKLGKDTHDKVY
+108 YLKLGKDNHDKVY

-157 KEVAHISEIMNVD
+157 KEVAPIDQIMNVD

-238 LDKQQFEE
+238 LDKEQFEQ
-246 QFAQQTTPNEESQ
+246 QFAQETTPNAESQ
-259 DENDTNSVYRYNQIE
+259 DENDTDCVYRYNQIE

-282 YIDGKAYENYV
+282 YIGGKAYENYV

-468 CVQMMDGEEM
+468 CVEMMDGAEM

-502 MEKVGQADPTM
+502 MEKIGQADPTM

-531 DDYLNDGRT
+531 ADYLNDGRT

-592 ENWAETGV
+592 ENWAETGA

-612 TMEVP
+612 VMEVP

>member
-1 LPLRKASN
+1 
-9 MIICDYELGEVKKR
+9 MIVCDYELGEVKKR
-23 QLTQEEKS
+23 ELTSDEKKD
-31 NVCSYVVARWNA
+31 VCDYVVSRWNA
-43 WSKPLQGVQDNTR
+43 WSKPVESLQDNTR
-56 VIRDRATPS
+56 VIRDRATPT
-65 ICNIKQPE
+65 ICDIKQPE
-73 KKKDWHSDI
+73 KKKDWHSNI

-88 EFYNKLYGILYETFY
+88 EYYNKLYGILYETFY

-108 YLKLGKDTHDKVY
+108 YLKLGKDNHDKVY

-129 KKTLLV
+129 KKCLLV

-142 TGEVVASSEYKTVYK
+142 TGEVVASSEYKTIYK
-157 KEVAHISEIMNVD
+157 KEVMPIEQIGMVD
-170 PNSIVSVREN
+170 PASIVSVREN
-180 SFVYRKEVSKRLNFI
+180 SFVVRQEVGRRLNFV

-238 LDKQQFEE
+238 LDKQEFENT
-246 QFAQQTTPNEESQ
+246 FPQQTTPNMESQ
-259 DENDTNSVYRYNQIE
+259 DEQDINSVYRYNQIE

-282 YIDGKAYENYV
+282 YINGKAYENYV
-293 AVVVGRQFLVYFAP
+293 AVIIGRAFLAYFAP
-307 KGIYTPDVYYFP
+307 KGIYTPDIYYYP
-319 FHARGNGARGISP
+319 FHARGNGARGVSP
-332 LFYIADLCQAE
+332 LFYIADLCKAE
-343 EDAYNRTC
+343 EDAFNDTR
-351 DAIKLQLNPTRY
+351 DAVKLQLNPTRY
-363 APTGFFEEN
+363 APTGFFEESV
-372 KVKQEPGKII
+372 VKQEPGKII

-395 KEQIDAQPAIMT
+395 KEVIDAQPALQS

-452 IISGIMLNI
+452 IISGIMLNV

-468 CVQMMDGEEM
+468 CVQMVDGEEL

-502 MEKVGQADPTM
+502 IEKVAQADPTM
-513 PKIQDTAARALQA
+513 PKYQDTAARALQA

-531 DDYLNDGRT
+531 ADYLNDGRT
-540 QQIIQNF
+540 QQIVQQF

-563 QMQVQENNLNK
+563 QLQVEQNNVAK
-574 ASKLMAQ
+574 ASKMMAQ
-581 LQDDEYRKQLR
+581 IQDDEYRKALR
-592 ENWAETGV
+592 KSWEEAGAM
-600 LPESVIVPNGDT
+600 PQSVIVPNGDAV
-612 TMEVP
+612 MEVP
-617 VTRVTPDSQV
+617 VTRVTPETQV

-632 TTAD
+632 TTVD

>member
-1 LPLRKASN
+1 
-9 MIICDYELGEVKKR
+9 MIVCDYELGEVKKR
-23 QLTQEEKS
+23 ELTSDEKQ
-31 NVCSYVVARWNA
+31 NVCDYVVARWNA
-43 WSKPLQGVQDNTR
+43 WSKPLEALQDNTR
-56 VIRDRATPS
+56 VIRERATPTV
-65 ICNIKQPE
+65 CDIKQPE
-73 KKKDWHSDI
+73 KKKDWHSAI

-108 YLKLGKDTHDKVY
+108 YLKLGKENHDKVY
-121 NLALDQEN
+121 NNALDQEN

-142 TGEVVASSEYKTVYK
+142 TGEVVASSEYKTMYRKDVLPI
-157 KEVAHISEIMNVD
+157 EEIGNVD
-170 PNSIVSVREN
+170 PSTIVSIREN
-180 SFVYRKEVSKRLNFI
+180 SFVVRTEVEKRLNFV

-238 LDKQQFEE
+238 IDKAEFEAT
-246 QFAQQTTPNEESQ
+246 FAQPSTPNLQSQ
-259 DENDTNSVYRYNQIE
+259 DEMDTSSVYRYNQIE

-282 YIDGKAYENYV
+282 YIGGKAYENYV
-293 AVVVGRQFLVYFAP
+293 AVIVGRAFLAYFAP
-307 KGIYTPDVYYFP
+307 KGIYTPDIYYYP

-332 LFYIADLCQAE
+332 LFYIADLCKAE
-343 EDAYNRTC
+343 EEAYNDTR
-351 DAIKLQLNPTRY
+351 DAVKLQLNPTRF
-363 APTGFFEEN
+363 APTGFFEEGN
-372 KVKQEPGKII
+372 VKQEPGKVI
-382 TYRLGMQDPNAII
+382 TYRIGMQDPNAII
-395 KEQIDAQPAIMT
+395 RENIDAQPAIQS

-441 IAVSESLIPNM
+441 IATSESLIPNM

-461 VSRYLKD
+461 VSRYLRD
-468 CVQMMDGEEM
+468 CVEMVDGQEM
-478 DGNVV
+478 DGSVV

-489 ANEQLQMQNIVAL
+489 ANEQLQMQNIVNL
-502 MEKVGQADPTM
+502 IERVGAADPTM

-531 DDYLNDGRT
+531 ADYLNDGRT

-563 QMQVQENNLNK
+563 QMQVEQNNIMK
-574 ASKLMAQ
+574 ASKMMGQ
-581 LQDDEYRKQLR
+581 IQDDEYRKALR
-592 ENWAETGV
+592 KSWEEAGV
-600 LPESVIVPNGDT
+600 MPESVIVPNGDGV
-612 TMEVP
+612 MEVP
-617 VTRVTPDSQV
+617 VTRVVPETQV
-627 KNKVS
+627 KNKTS

>member
-1 LPLRKASN
+1 
-9 MIICDYELGEVKKR
+9 MIVCDYELGEVKKR
-23 QLTQEEKS
+23 ELTSDEKQS
-31 NVCSYVVARWNA
+31 VCDFVVQRWNS
-43 WSKPLQGVQDNTR
+43 WSKPLEALQDNTR
-56 VIRDRATPS
+56 VIRDRATPT
-65 ICNIKQPE
+65 ICDIKQPE
-73 KKKDWHSDI
+73 RKKDWHSNI

-108 YLKLGKDTHDKVY
+108 YLKLGKENHDKVY
-121 NLALDQEN
+121 NQALDQEN

-157 KEVAHISEIMNVD
+157 KEVLPIEEIGNVD
-170 PNSIVSVREN
+170 PASIVSVREN
-180 SFVYRKEVSKRLNFI
+180 SFVVRQEVEKRLNFV

-206 LITPCTDDFYECDK
+206 LVTPCTEDFYECDK

-238 LDKQQFEE
+238 LDRQAFEE
-246 QFAQQTTPNEESQ
+246 AFAQPSTPNLQEQ
-259 DENDTNSVYRYNQIE
+259 DETTTYNVYRYNQIE

-282 YIDGKAYENYV
+282 YIGGKAYENYV
-293 AVVVGRQFLVYFAP
+293 AVVIGRAFLAYFAP

-319 FHARGNGARGISP
+319 FHARGNGARGVSP
-332 LFYIADLCQAE
+332 LFYIADLCKAE
-343 EDAYNRTC
+343 EDAYNDTR
-351 DAIKLQLNPTRY
+351 DAVKLQINPCRY

-372 KVKQEPGKII
+372 NVKQEPGKII

-395 KEQIDAQPAIMT
+395 KETIDAQPAIQS

-468 CVQMMDGEEM
+468 CVEMVDGQEM
-478 DGNVV
+478 DGTVV

-489 ANEQLQMQNIVAL
+489 ANEQLQMQNIVSL
-502 MEKVGQADPTM
+502 IEKVAQADPTM
-513 PKIQDTAARALQA
+513 PKYQDTAARALQA

-531 DDYLNDGRT
+531 ADYLNDGRT

-563 QMQVQENNLNK
+563 QLQVEQNNIAK
-574 ASKLMAQ
+574 ASKMMAQ
-581 LQDDEYRKQLR
+581 IQDDEYRKVLR
-592 ENWAETGV
+592 KSWEEAGAM
-600 LPESVIVPNGDT
+600 PQSVIVPNGDV

-617 VTRVTPDSQV
+617 VTRVTPETQV

>member
-1 LPLRKASN
+1 
-9 MIICDYELGEVKKR
+9 MIVCNYEMGEVKQKE
-23 QLTQEEKS
+23 LNADEKKS
-31 NVCSYVVARWNA
+31 VCDYVVARWNA
-43 WSKPLQGVQDNTR
+43 WSKPLEGVQTNTK

-65 ICNIKQPE
+65 ICNISQPE
-73 KKKDWHSDI
+73 KKKDWHSNI

-108 YLKLGKDTHDKVY
+108 YLKLGKDNHDAIY
-121 NLALDQEN
+121 NQALDQEN

-142 TGEVVASSEYKTVYK
+142 TGEVVASSEYKTIYR
-157 KEVAHISEIMNVD
+157 KEVASIDEIGMVD
-170 PNSIVSVREN
+170 PKSIISVREK
-180 SFVYRKEVSKRLNFI
+180 SFVYRKEVGKRLNFI

-220 IIKQWKT
+220 IVKQWKT

-238 LDKQQFEE
+238 IDRQQFEE
-246 QFAQQTTPNEESQ
+246 YFAQQTTPNAESQ
-259 DENDTNSVYRYNQIE
+259 DEEDTNSVYRYNQIE

-282 YIDGKAYENYV
+282 FIDGKAYENYV
-293 AVVVGRQFLVYFAP
+293 AVIVGRQFLAYFAP
-307 KGIYTPDVYYFP
+307 KGIYTPDIYYFP

-343 EDAYNRTC
+343 EDAYNDSR
-351 DAIKLQLNPTRY
+351 DAVKLLLNPTRY
-363 APTGFFEEN
+363 APTGFFESE

-395 KEQIDAQPAIMT
+395 KEVIDAQPSIQS

-461 VSRYLKD
+461 VSRYLQD
-468 CVQMMDGEEM
+468 CVEMMSEEEM

-489 ANEQLQMQNIVAL
+489 ANEQLQMQNIIVL
-502 MEKVGQADPTM
+502 MEKVGAADPTM
-513 PKIQDTAARALQA
+513 PKIQDTAVKALQA

-531 DDYLNDGRT
+531 ADYLNDGRT

-563 QMQVQENNLNK
+563 QMQVQQNNLTK
-574 ASKLMAQ
+574 ASKMMAQ
-581 LQDDEYRKQLR
+581 IQDDEYRKQLR
-592 ENWAETGV
+592 EQWDETGTM
-600 LPESVIVPNGDT
+600 PESVIVPNGDSI
-612 TMEVP
+612 MEVP
-617 VTRVTPDSQV
+617 VTRVTPETQI

>member
-1 LPLRKASN
+1 
-9 MIICDYELGEVKKR
+9 MIVCNYEMGEVKQKE
-23 QLTQEEKS
+23 LNADEKKS
-31 NVCSYVVARWNA
+31 VCDYVVARWNA
-43 WSKPLQGVQDNTR
+43 WSKPLEGVQSNTK
-56 VIRDRATPS
+56 VIRDRATPA
-65 ICNIKQPE
+65 ICDIAQPQ
-73 KKKDWHSDI
+73 KKKDWHSKI

-108 YLKLGKDTHDKVY
+108 YLKLGKDNHDAIY
-121 NLALDQEN
+121 NQALDQEN

-142 TGEVVASSEYKTVYK
+142 TGEVVASSEYKTIYR
-157 KEVAHISEIMNVD
+157 KEVASIDEIGMVD
-170 PNSIVSVREN
+170 PKSIISVREK
-180 SFVYRKEVSKRLNFI
+180 SFVYRKEVGKRLNFI

-220 IIKQWKT
+220 IVKQWKT

-238 LDKQQFEE
+238 IDRQQFEE
-246 QFAQQTTPNEESQ
+246 YFAQQTTPNAESQ
-259 DENDTNSVYRYNQIE
+259 DEEDTNSVYRYNQIE

-282 YIDGKAYENYV
+282 FIDGKSYENYV
-293 AVVVGRQFLVYFAP
+293 AVIVGRQFLAYFAP
-307 KGIYTPDVYYFP
+307 KGIYTPDIYYFP

-343 EDAYNRTC
+343 EDAYNDSR
-351 DAIKLQLNPTRY
+351 DAVKLLLNPTRY
-363 APTGFFEEN
+363 APTGFFEEPV
-372 KVKQEPGKII
+372 VKQEPGKII

-395 KEQIDAQPAIMT
+395 KEVIDAQPSIQS

-461 VSRYLKD
+461 VSRYLQD
-468 CVQMMDGEEM
+468 CVEMMAEEEM

-489 ANEQLQMQNIVAL
+489 ANEQLQMQNIIVL
-502 MEKVGQADPTM
+502 MEKIGAADPTM
-513 PKIQDTAARALQA
+513 PKIQDTAIKALQA

-531 DDYLNDGRT
+531 ADYLNDGRT

-558 VQVGQ
+558 VLVGQ
-563 QMQVQENNLNK
+563 QMQVEQNNLTK
-574 ASKLMAQ
+574 ASKMMAQ
-581 LQDDEYRKQLR
+581 IQDDEYRKQLR
-592 ENWAETGV
+592 EQWDQTGTM
-600 LPESVIVPNGDT
+600 PESVVVPNGDSV
-612 TMEVP
+612 MEVP
-617 VTRVTPDSQV
+617 VTRVTPETQV